1 MQKRLLELARITI
14 LALLIALV
22 GASPGSAGTGAG
34 GGRTVDRRGD
44 CDGRGEW
51 KIVVRRESSNSL
63 RVRLLIHEV
72 RPGQNWDV
80 FLSDN
85 GHRFYSN
92 TIRASSSGEV
102 KLTRF
107 PADRPGADRIVA
119 AAVNHVT
126 GDDCT
131 GSATF

>member
-1 MQKRLLELARITI
+1 MHRPLPALARTMF
-14 LALLIALV
+14 LALLIAMV
-22 GASPGSAGTGAG
+22 GTTPVLAGGGG
-34 GGRTVDRRGD
+34 GGRTVERRGD

-51 KIVVRRESSNSL
+51 KIVVRREDSNTL

-72 RPGQNWDV
+72 RPGQTWAV

-85 GHRFYSN
+85 GHRFFSN

-102 KLTRF
+102 KLTKF
-107 PADRPGADRIVA
+107 PADRPGSDRIVA
-119 AAVNHVT
+119 AGVNHVT
-126 GDDCT
+126 GDACT

>member
-1 MQKRLLELARITI
+1 MHRPLPALARTMF
-14 LALLIALV
+14 LALLIAMV
-22 GASPGSAGTGAG
+22 GTTPVLAGGGG
-34 GGRTVDRRGD
+34 GGRTVERRGD

-51 KIVVRRESSNSL
+51 KIVVRREDSNTL

-72 RPGQNWDV
+72 RPGQTWAV

-85 GHRFYSN
+85 GHRFFSN

-102 KLTRF
+102 KLTKF
-107 PADRPGADRIVA
+107 PVDRPGSDRIVA
-119 AAVNHVT
+119 AGVNHVT
-126 GDDCT
+126 GDACT